1 MKNNTVLYL
10 QCTHKTQ
17 IKERG
22 DDVQFSLLRHSTLIA
37 IPSLA
42 FQTTDSPSNH
52 NSSLYSSY
60 WYILV
65 LTILLLLAFYQ
76 AMLVATDVFSSYV
89 GSYSSKPALHCV
101 VLSRFWVQ
109 RYPDKWTPGWHP
121 PSTIP
126 YWHPQSTIHNPS
138 PRRRRERE
146 MSEDLEQT
154 QSIFIELPHSSFVFV
169 VLPQYNSGWVA
180 RQEIPTTQTQTQH
193 PFFSP
198 PAASSSVASNSK
210 WELFLCSAFFKDFNF
225 IFQSTLASM
234 MHRKFYWNGIY
245 WATVFH
251 ALTRKK
257 ILPQ

>member
-1 MKNNTVLYL
+1 M
-10 QCTHKTQ
+10 
-17 IKERG
+17 
-22 DDVQFSLLRHSTLIA
+22 FS
-37 IPSLA
+37 
-42 FQTTDSPSNH
+42 
-52 NSSLYSSY
+52 
-60 WYILV
+60 
-65 LTILLLLAFYQ
+65 Q
-76 AMLVATDVFSSYV
+76 AMLVAI
-89 GSYSSKPALHCV
+89 ALSQQCIV

-126 YWHPQSTIHNPS
+126 YWHPQFTIHNPS

-154 QSIFIELPHSSFVFV
+154 QSIFIEPPHSSFVFV
-169 VLPQYNSGWVA
+169 VLPQYNSRWVA

-198 PAASSSVASNSK
+198 WAASSSVASNSK

-234 MHRKFYWNGIY
+234 MHRKLYWNLIY
-245 WATVFH
+245 WATFFL
-251 ALTRKK
+251 ALPKK
-257 ILPQ
+257 FFCHQKLLIYTILLKQLKPGGQGLVLEEVLGPACLP